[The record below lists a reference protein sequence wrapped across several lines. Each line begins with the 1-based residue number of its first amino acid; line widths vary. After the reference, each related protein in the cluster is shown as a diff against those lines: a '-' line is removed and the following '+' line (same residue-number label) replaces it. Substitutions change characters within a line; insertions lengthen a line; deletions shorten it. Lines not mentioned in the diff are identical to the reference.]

1 MYRSNARR
9 RPLPENYNG
18 TAFSRDGEEKIF
30 VPPPT
35 DCECCEVAHEDAP
48 ACGAAGCNAAGC
60 DAAFCGEKREPSLPA
75 IKLPFLGMA
84 TDDLLIIGLILLL
97 AGSDSAGEI
106 LPFLILLLF
115 F

>member
-1 MYRSNARR
+1 MYRSNVRR

-35 DCECCEVAHEDAP
+35 DCECCEVAQRDVAP
-48 ACGAAGCNAAGC
+48 CEAARCDAAGC
-60 DAAFCGEKREPSLPA
+60 DAAFCGEKREPALPA
-75 IKLPFLGMA
+75 IKLPFLGA
-84 TDDLLIIGLILLL
+84 STDDLLLIGLILLL
-97 AGSDSAGEI
+97 AGSDSAGDI

>member
-35 DCECCEVAHEDAP
+35 DCECCEVTPRDIAP
-48 ACGAAGCNAAGC
+48 RESSESN
-60 DAAFCGEKREPSLPA
+60 EKREPAPPA
-75 IKLPFLGMA
+75 LKLPFLGAA

-97 AGSDSAGEI
+97 SGSDSASEI